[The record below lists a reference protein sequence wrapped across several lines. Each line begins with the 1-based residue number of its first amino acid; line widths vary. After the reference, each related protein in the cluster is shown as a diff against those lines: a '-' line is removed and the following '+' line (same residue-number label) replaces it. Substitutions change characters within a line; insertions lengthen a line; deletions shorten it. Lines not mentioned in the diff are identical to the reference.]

1 VGARELFGQLAQ
13 AFRQPAPRDAN
24 VDDAVKAV
32 NQAREMARFAA
43 RMTEHYDRKLAREL
57 HKSADTL
64 NRLAK
69 RMWSL

>member
-1 VGARELFGQLAQ
+1 MGARELFSQLAER
-13 AFRQPAPRDAN
+13 FRQPERRDVN

-57 HKSADTL
+57 HKSADNL

-69 RMWSL
+69 KMWSL